1 MHNEAVYVR
10 QNELNPWVRKRNGIK
25 FYAGQLFYLNSSNT
39 CLCAVSARKIAC
51 ITQNSFYLFTRP
63 ISETIIKRLDLRRVL
78 LLFQHKALFVCA
90 YRALPVE

>member
-10 QNELNPWVRKRNGIK
+10 QNKLNQLVRKRHGIK

-51 ITQNSFYLFTRP
+51 ITQNSFYIFICL
-63 ISETIIKRLDLRRVL
+63 ISETIIKRLDLRRVP
-78 LLFQHKALFVCA
+78 LLFQHKALAVCA
-90 YRALPVE
+90 YRAPPVA